1 MRSYRLVAL
10 AAAGL
15 VAAALVADAV
25 RADEV
30 RKRDIRAARDAVLEG
45 RWDAA
50 LEVYDAVL
58 ESAEADAEVRAE
70 ALYATS
76 LGILATQV
84 DGEGESEARRR
95 LRELEAVPG
104 HGRALEL
111 AAVQSL
117 MDALDAERQG
127 RSALESKLIAEQ
139 AAREADSLTAAEAV
153 AAEQA
158 LRVDLEQRITSL
170 ERHLALAESQKTELA
185 ELFEAKQKELAE
197 VNAGLDFLI
206 AHLSEA
212 QQDQAAMLDAVKE
225 KNEELLAKERE
236 LQRTRVALHERE
248 ARLATQEEEVRKRE
262 AAIREVTERVL
273 GKDESDQ

>member
-1 MRSYRLVAL
+1 MRSHRVVAL
-10 AAAGL
+10 AAVGL
-15 VAAALVADAV
+15 VAGALAAGAG

-30 RKRDIRAARDAVLEG
+30 RKRDLRAARDAVLGG

-50 LEVYDAVL
+50 LDVYEAVL
-58 ESAEADAEVRAE
+58 ESAEADAALRAE
-70 ALYATS
+70 ALYTTA
-76 LGILATQV
+76 LGLLATQA
-84 DGEGESEARRR
+84 DGVGEVEARRR
-95 LRELEAVPG
+95 LQELEAIPG
-104 HGRALEL
+104 HGRALEV

-117 MDALDAERQG
+117 MKALDAERQV
-127 RSALESKLIAEQ
+127 LETLEARLVGEQ
-139 AAREADSLTAAEAV
+139 AAREADSLSAAEAV

-158 LRVDLEQRITSL
+158 LRIDLEQRIRSL

-262 AAIREVTERVL
+262 VAIREVTERIL
-273 GKDESDQ
+273 GKDESEQ